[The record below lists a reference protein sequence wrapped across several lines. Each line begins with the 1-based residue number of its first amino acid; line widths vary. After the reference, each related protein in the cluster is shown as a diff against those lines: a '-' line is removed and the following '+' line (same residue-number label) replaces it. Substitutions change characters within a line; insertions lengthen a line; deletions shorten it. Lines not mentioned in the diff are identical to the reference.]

1 VSIDS
6 LLQSFQ
12 HFGVHLGLERIER
25 LLADLGNPQQHV
37 PLIQVAGTNGKGSVC
52 AYLSS
57 VLSEAGYRVGRYTSP
72 HLVDWTER
80 ICLNEQ
86 LISPTALQEILQQI
100 QAAINPD
107 NESPTQ
113 FEVITAA
120 AWLYFAQQQVDIAV
134 MEVGLG
140 GRLDATN
147 VCDRSLVSIITSL
160 SWEHWQNL
168 GSTLAEIATEK
179 AGILKPGC
187 PAVVG
192 TLPPEAQAVVAAR
205 IEQLNCPAIW
215 VQPAQQDA
223 GTKGAEEQGSRGA
236 RKSRGVGEQG
246 SRGANKPTHLLR
258 PSAPGHLCTETSAP
272 PHLGTSAQNTS
283 SLLTPHSSHLTHQ
296 WASYQGI
303 SYPLPLLGEMQLT
316 NSAIAIAAL
325 QILQQQ
331 GWNISPAAIQTG
343 MAKTRVFGRIQW
355 TSWHDHSLL
364 IDGAH
369 NVAAAQALRQYV
381 DTLDTSITWVMG
393 MLSTKAHA
401 EILKALLRPADQL
414 YLVPVPSHSS
424 ADTRALA
431 TIAKESCPEIADC
444 QTFPELFSALET
456 AIASHHSPKRSLVL
470 CGSLYLVGYFLSHQK
485 VN

>member
-1 VSIDS
+1 
-6 LLQSFQ
+6 
-12 HFGVHLGLERIER
+12 
-25 LLADLGNPQQHV
+25 
-37 PLIQVAGTNGKGSVC
+37 
-52 AYLSS
+52 
-57 VLSEAGYRVGRYTSP
+57 
-72 HLVDWTER
+72 
-80 ICLNEQ
+80 
-86 LISPTALQEILQQI
+86 
-100 QAAINPD
+100 
-107 NESPTQ
+107 
-113 FEVITAA
+113 
-120 AWLYFAQQQVDIAV
+120 
-134 MEVGLG
+134 M
-140 GRLDATN
+140 
-147 VCDRSLVSIITSL
+147 
-160 SWEHWQNL
+160 
-168 GSTLAEIATEK
+168 
-179 AGILKPGC
+179 
-187 PAVVG
+187 
-192 TLPPEAQAVVAAR
+192 
-205 IEQLNCPAIW
+205 
-215 VQPAQQDA
+215 
-223 GTKGAEEQGSRGA
+223 
-236 RKSRGVGEQG
+236 
-246 SRGANKPTHLLR
+246 
-258 PSAPGHLCTETSAP
+258 
-272 PHLGTSAQNTS
+272 
-283 SLLTPHSSHLTHQ
+283 
-296 WASYQGI
+296 
-303 SYPLPLLGEMQLT
+303 PLLGEMQLT

-331 GWNISPAAIQTG
+331 GWNVSPAAIQNG

-424 ADTRALA
+424 ADTGALA